1 VVAGLG
7 REVGRDG
14 VLQGD
19 PAFEVPRAMEADLA
33 VVEAVAAFHEG
44 VGEVECVGELGLKE
58 TSGAEAQLHHQHPR
72 WAPMVAG

>member
-1 VVAGLG
+1 MVAGLG
-7 REVGRDG
+7 REAGHDG

-19 PAFEVPRAMEADLA
+19 PAFEVPPAMEAELA
-33 VVEAVAAFHEG
+33 VVEAIAAFHEG

-58 TSGAEAQLHHQHPR
+58 TSEAEAQLHHQHPR

>member
-1 VVAGLG
+1 
-7 REVGRDG
+7 
-14 VLQGD
+14 
-19 PAFEVPRAMEADLA
+19 MEADLA

-72 WAPMVAG
+72 WAPRVAG